1 MKIKIYILSICFFS
15 ITSTSVGQ
23 DPHFTQY
30 YTTPLLVNPA
40 YTGVFNGSLRIAST
54 YRQQWSSLGAPFN
67 TMAVG
72 VDGKVFNDGVYHQNP
87 FNIGV
92 VFQSDK
98 TLKGALSSNNL
109 TATAAYHVPLNREG
123 TQSLGLG
130 LSGMYGQRNFN
141 FTNLA
146 AASQFA
152 SGGFDLSLPS
162 GEVTFEKMKPYL
174 SIGAGILY
182 CNTNEE
188 EGSFFEIGA
197 STYHLNRPLQTI
209 LYQGT
214 AVIPMRVNAHVHL
227 QRYIGEDLLF
237 DARLLYQI
245 QTESDYLLGGAAIT
259 KLLQSDPEGSLI
271 GLGCW
276 YRTGDAIA
284 PNLFAEFNSIRFG
297 FTYDIQI
304 NDIRKQ
310 SVPASTL
317 EFSLQYRFKS
327 KW

>member
-1 MKIKIYILSICFFS
+1 MRVNSYILLLIFIASSSIGF
-15 ITSTSVGQ
+15 GQ

-30 YTTPLLVNPA
+30 YATPQLINPA
-40 YTGVFNGSLRIAST
+40 YTGVFNGNLRLGST
-54 YRQQWSSLGAPFN
+54 YRQQWSSLGAAFN
-67 TMAVG
+67 TMAVAI
-72 VDGKVFNDGVYHQNP
+72 DGKVFNDGVYHQNP

-92 VFQSDK
+92 VLQSDK
-98 TLKGALSSNNL
+98 TMKGALSSNNL

-123 TQSLGLG
+123 TQSIGLG

-141 FTNLA
+141 FANLA

-152 SGGFDLSLPS
+152 SGGFDLSIPS

-174 SIGAGILY
+174 SIGAGVLY

-188 EGSFFEIGA
+188 EGSFFEIGV
-197 STYHLNRPLQTI
+197 SGYHLNRPLQTI
-209 LYQGT
+209 LYEGT
-214 AVIPMRVNAHVHL
+214 AVIPMRISSHVLL
-227 QRYIGEDLLF
+227 QRYIGEDLLL

-245 QTESDYLLGGAAIT
+245 QTESDYLLGGVALT

-284 PNLFAEFNSIRFG
+284 PNIFAEFNSVRFG

-310 SVPASTL
+310 NVPVSTM
-317 EFSLQYRFKS
+317 EFSLQYRFRNK
-327 KW
+327 

>member
-1 MKIKIYILSICFFS
+1 MRNYKIILLLFS
-15 ITSTSVGQ
+15 CLVACVALGQ

-30 YTTPLLVNPA
+30 YATPQLINPA
-40 YTGVFNGSLRIAST
+40 YTGVFNGNLRIGTT

-67 TMAVG
+67 SMAVG
-72 VDGKVFNDGVYHQNP
+72 LDGKIFNDGVYHQNP
-87 FNIGV
+87 LNVGV

-109 TATAAYHVPLNREG
+109 MATAAYHVPLNREG
-123 TQSLGLG
+123 TQSLGIG

-197 STYHLNRPLQTI
+197 SAYHLNRPLQTI

-245 QTESDYLLGGAAIT
+245 QTESDYLLGGAALT
-259 KLLQSDPEGSLI
+259 KLLQSDPDGSLI

-284 PNLFAEFNSIRFG
+284 PNLFAEFNSLRFG
-297 FTYDIQI
+297 FSYDIQV
-304 NDIRKQ
+304 NDIRNG
-310 SVPASTL
+310 STPASTM
-317 EFSLQYRFKS
+317 EFSLLYRFKS
-327 KW
+327 K